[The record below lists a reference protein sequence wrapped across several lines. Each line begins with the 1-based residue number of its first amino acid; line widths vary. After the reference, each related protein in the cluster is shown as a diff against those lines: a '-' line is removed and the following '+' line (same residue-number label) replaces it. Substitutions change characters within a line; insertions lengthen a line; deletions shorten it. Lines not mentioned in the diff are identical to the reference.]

1 MELVEGPG
9 GAHLVLANVEYGNA
23 EPETYVIPLA
33 LGVDGAAPPEEHP
46 ELTVAHL
53 RLGGARGKVVEGRLY
68 EASAD
73 PRFASAV
80 LELVERRRRLHGQS
94 GELIATAV
102 PAWRGLRGDR
112 ETPCEPRALKAE
124 QTNSSVIYGDRLILK
139 LFRMLDP
146 GINPDLEVG
155 RMLDAHAHFAHT
167 PPLAGWLEYQ
177 TGRDEPRTVG
187 VLHGF
192 IPNQGDAWTHA
203 QGELSQYF
211 ERALTQKDRA
221 VELPAK
227 PLVKLVAEDQPSPMV
242 TEAIGAFLETA
253 GLLGR
258 RTAELHIALAAAT
271 DDPNFAPEL
280 YSPLYQRSEYQSM
293 RNLAGQVF
301 RLLRARQSLLPEAEQ
316 AKASGLLSN
325 QELVTARFEEYLRRR
340 FTVARIRT
348 HGDLHLGQV
357 LHAGKDFAIIDFEG
371 EPARPLS
378 ERRRKRS
385 ALRDV
390 SGMLRSF
397 HYAAMGS
404 MLDHLRAGTLSPSVL
419 EALGPWARLWQ
430 VWASWAYLKEYLN
443 TAGEAE
449 FIPRDREELRILLD
463 AFLLDKAVY
472 ELGYELNNRPDWLEI
487 PMQGISQILSG
498 TV

>member
-1 MELVEGPG
+1 M
-9 GAHLVLANVEYGNA
+9 VLANVEYTNA

-33 LGVDGAAPPEEHP
+33 LGTDGGAPTEEHP

-53 RLGGARGKVVEGRLY
+53 RLNGARNVVEGRLF

-73 PRFASAV
+73 PRFDEAL
-80 LELVERRRRLHGQS
+80 LEMVERRRRVRGQR

-112 ETPCEPRALKAE
+112 ESPCEPRALKAE
-124 QTNSSVIYGDRLILK
+124 QSNSSVIYGDRLILK
-139 LFRMLDP
+139 LFRMLEP
-146 GINPDLEVG
+146 GINPDLEIG
-155 RMLDAHAHFAHT
+155 RMFDAHAHFAHT

-177 TGRDEPRTVG
+177 VGRDEPSTVG
-187 VLHGF
+187 LLHGF
-192 IPNQGDAWTHA
+192 IPNQGDAWTHT

-211 ERALTQKDRA
+211 ERALTFKGRT

-227 PLVKLVAEDQPSPMV
+227 PLVSLVAEDRPRPMV

-253 GLLGR
+253 GLLGQ
-258 RTAELHIALAAAT
+258 RTAELHVAMAAAT
-271 DDPNFAPEL
+271 DDPAFAPEL

-293 RNLAGQVF
+293 RNLAGQVL
-301 RLLRARQSLLPEAEQ
+301 RLLRARLPLLPETER
-316 AKASGLLSN
+316 AKASGLLAN
-325 QELVTARFEEYLRRR
+325 PEVVTARFQEYLRRR
-340 FTVARIRT
+340 FTVTRIRT

-357 LHAGKDFAIIDFEG
+357 LHTGKDFAIIDFEG

-397 HYAAMGS
+397 HYAVMGS
-404 MLDHLRAGTLSPSVL
+404 MLEHLRTGTLSPSML
-419 EALGPWARLWQ
+419 ETLRPWARLWQ
-430 VWASWAYLKEYLN
+430 VWASWAYLKEYLK
-443 TAGEAE
+443 TAEGAD
-449 FIPRDREELRILLD
+449 FVPGDREELRILLD
-463 AFLLDKAVY
+463 AFLLDKAIY
-472 ELGYELNNRPDWLEI
+472 ELSYELNNRPDWLTI
-487 PMQGISQILSG
+487 PLQGISQILSG